1 VGVNRVPPGFARP
14 GRDSDTSLLDRAAPA
29 NPVDDPTRR
38 TGRGLGGPLACRTPA
53 PVLCRPVSGLDEKRQ
68 LSGEAAIERPIS
80 SPTPERQA
88 FPQGFRQVSRQ
99 LAVGRVI
106 GVEERL

>member
-1 VGVNRVPPGFARP
+1 
-14 GRDSDTSLLDRAAPA
+14 
-29 NPVDDPTRR
+29 
-38 TGRGLGGPLACRTPA
+38 
-53 PVLCRPVSGLDEKRQ
+53 LDEKRQ

-88 FPQGFRQVSRQ
+88 VPQGFRQVSRQ